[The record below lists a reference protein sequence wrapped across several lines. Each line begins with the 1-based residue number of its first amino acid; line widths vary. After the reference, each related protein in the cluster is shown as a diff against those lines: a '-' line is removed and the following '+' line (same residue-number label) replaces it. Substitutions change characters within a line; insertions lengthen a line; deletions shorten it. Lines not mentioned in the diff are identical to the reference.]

1 MKRIIFALLL
11 PIYCTQ
17 LFAQTI
23 SEDST
28 DPNLPLKLEH
38 AEPLYIDLIRDLGAR
53 RGEKEWNVGMGLTD
67 KLNVD
72 EYELL
77 VEYEWAPVNR
87 LGLEVEVP
95 VTIYSPNS
103 KLGNVLKPSNRV
115 ESLKTA
121 FQYTFLVSERMQT
134 SMAFGYINELVLTD
148 LNEISARNLLTGNIF
163 NPFLIAAK
171 RLGSNF
177 HSLLYTGPRIERI
190 FGSRD
195 VHSSFE
201 VNSNVHYMLPN
212 SRNFIGIEVNKV
224 LERNNFDMVIRPQMR
239 VSIQDNLLL
248 GLVTGIPVSKRHERL
263 STFIRLIY
271 EPGHRH

>member
-103 KLGNVLKPSNRV
+103 KLGNGLKPSNRV